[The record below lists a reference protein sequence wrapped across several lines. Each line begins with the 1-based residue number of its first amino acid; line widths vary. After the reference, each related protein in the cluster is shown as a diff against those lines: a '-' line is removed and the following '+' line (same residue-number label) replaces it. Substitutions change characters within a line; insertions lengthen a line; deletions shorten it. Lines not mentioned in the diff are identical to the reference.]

1 MVIPNWEEEQRKI
14 FAGESGGDYGAL
26 FGYQN
31 RPNGLFSNIDVTQMS
46 IGDVINFTDP
56 AGPYANYVKSQVGR
70 VATPVGAYQVVGKTL
85 RAAVEDLGLD
95 PSQKFNKQTQDA
107 IGKWVFSKQGPS
119 AWEGYGKGGAM
130 PQVRMSSK
138 DEPQEE
144 KKGFLG
150 GGLLGA
156 LGMNADMLDRLAI
169 AALSGVGGTSQFQ
182 PMIAQRASSMEKRQ
196 EIERAQA
203 KANQTAAYFESINRN
218 DLAKLVRD
226 GAISGRD
233 AFSTLTQERAAERSL
248 AAQQSAADLAYKRD
262 LEMLGVRDQYAQ
274 KGEQRQLASQKELA
288 EFQNTLTKP
297 KLYEYQ
303 QLAKDLLRTGA
314 AKTEQEAL
322 TMAMN
327 KTKSTTTINV
337 GATGIDYGKPP
348 PDMAWKRDA
357 NGAVVTDDRGIPIAL
372 PISGTKAY
380 NDMNK
385 IAATSDAIKD
395 QTIVSGGVVLGN
407 IDKIRKV
414 MEDSILPTTGI
425 FGQALRN
432 IGGTAALDVNVLL
445 RPIEASIGFERLQQ
459 MREASPTGGA
469 LGQVTERELDLL
481 KSTLGSLDQAQS
493 EAQFLQTLGQVE
505 TMYENII
512 KKFDAY
518 PPEAMA
524 AAGYTPRLASEKSSA
539 STEDLLKKYGD

>member
-1 MVIPNWEEEQRKI
+1 MVDYSHFSPSLQIALKRLEDIWGGELPAINSGYRDPVTNAKAGGAKGSQHLHGNAIDWATAGMSQDERLRFLDATRKAGFQGYGGYSSENIHTDVGPARYWGDDYSGKSAPQWLRDWYSGSPSGPRISAKDYNMAMNKQEEEQ
-14 FAGESGGDYGAL
+14 
-26 FGYQN
+26 
-31 RPNGLFSNIDVTQMS
+31 
-46 IGDVINFTDP
+46 
-56 AGPYANYVKSQVGR
+56 
-70 VATPVGAYQVVGKTL
+70 
-85 RAAVEDLGLD
+85 
-95 PSQKFNKQTQDA
+95 
-107 IGKWVFSKQGPS
+107 
-119 AWEGYGKGGAM
+119 
-130 PQVRMSSK
+130 
-138 DEPQEE
+138 
-144 KKGFLG
+144 GFDMK
-150 GGLLGA
+150 GGLLSFADA
-156 LGMNADMLDRLAI
+156 LNNLILPAARNQNTAGQLAEYQKQKEQVR
-169 AALSGVGGTSQFQ
+169 S
-182 PMIAQRASSMEKRQ
+182 
-196 EIERAQA
+196 
-203 KANQTAAYFESINRN
+203 ANKTAAYFESIGRN
-218 DLAKLVRD
+218 DLAQLVRER
-226 GAISGRD
+226 AISGRD
-233 AFSTLTQERAAERSL
+233 AFSTYTQEQAAERSL
-248 AAQQSAADLAYKRD
+248 AAQKAAADLAYKRD
-262 LEMLGVRDQYAQ
+262 LEMLGVRDEYAQ

-303 QLAKDLLRTGA
+303 QLASDLLRTGA

-348 PDMAWKRDA
+348 TDMAWKRDA

-385 IAATSDAIKD
+385 IAATSDAVKD

-459 MREASPTGGA
+459 MRDASPTGGA

-505 TMYENII
+505 VMYENII
-512 KKFDAY
+512 RKFDAY

-524 AAGYTPRLASEKSSA
+524 AAGYTPRLASEKSGA
-539 STEDLLKKYGD
+539 SNEDLLKKYGG